1 VLRIDHVNLHYLIEN
16 IMDTIQYSIFVIL
29 VSIINYIQSTLLQT
43 RSYLI
48 KQKMDKWISLLAS
61 HKVFVRVQHQ
71 EHNYLLHGF
80 Q

>member
-1 VLRIDHVNLHYLIEN
+1 VLRIDHVSLHYLIGN
-16 IMDTIQYSIFVIL
+16 IMDTIQYSRFVIL

-48 KQKMDKWISLLAS
+48 KQKMDKWISLLVS
-61 HKVFVRVQHQ
+61 HKFFVIVQHQ
-71 EHNYLLHGF
+71 EHNYFLHGF